1 MLDAA
6 IAFAIRVFSAGL
18 VFGLQVL
25 LARLMPLDGYGGFV
39 TLWTWLLAIG
49 SFAALGFAESSVRFL
64 PRYRARG
71 REAQVRAY
79 WRYGFRAVVLG
90 SLALAGLA
98 LVLAFVLGTRTEP
111 GLIVLYVAIGL
122 PFLAV
127 EYYLE
132 GVARSFGWFRLTTVP
147 VYIVRPLL
155 IGAVCLAI
163 YVSGVPLTLPVVG
176 AAVVGSMALV
186 SCGLALVIAARMRG
200 QAPAGKPVAASES
213 LWLRASLPLL
223 LVSGLEDLLAYCDVL
238 ILSLML
244 PGTDVGLYFAAARA
258 LALTNFVYYA
268 MYLVSGRRFA
278 LDMADAD
285 RSRLQRSVREASRLT
300 FWLTI
305 VAVALTLAAGP
316 LLLRAFGPEFVTA
329 YPVMAILALG
339 HVARAASGQAG
350 ELLIVAGRQR
360 ESIFIGFGVLALNV
374 ALTVA
379 LVLAFGLYGAAIGT
393 AIALAGRSVALAFV
407 VHRTTGI
414 SAVSL
419 GLPSMKKPRE

>member
-6 IAFAIRVFSAGL
+6 IAFGIRVLSAGL

-25 LARLMPLDGYGGFV
+25 LARLMPLEGYGGFV
-39 TLWTWLLAIG
+39 TLWTWLLAVG

-79 WRYGFRAVVLG
+79 WRYGFRAVLLG
-90 SLALAGLA
+90 SLVLA
-98 LVLAFVLGTRTEP
+98 LLTLILAFLLGSSTEP
-111 GLIVLYVAIGL
+111 GLIILYVALGL

-132 GVARSFGWFRLTTVP
+132 GVARSFGWYRLTTVP

-155 IGAVCLAI
+155 IGMICLTI
-163 YVSGVPLTLPVVG
+163 YASGVPLTLHVVG
-176 AAVVGSMALV
+176 AAVVGAMALV
-186 SCGLALVIAARMRG
+186 SCGLALVLARRMNGANIVR
-200 QAPAGKPVAASES
+200 KPVPGSGS

-244 PGTDVGLYFAAARA
+244 PGEEVGLYFAAARA

-285 RSRLQRSVREASRLT
+285 KQRLQQSVRDASRLT

-305 VAVALTLAAGP
+305 VAVAMTLAAGP
-316 LLLRAFGPEFVTA
+316 LLLRAFGPAFVAA
-329 YPVMAILALG
+329 YPVMAILAVG
-339 HVARAASGQAG
+339 HIARAASGQAG
-350 ELLIVAGRQR
+350 ELLVVAGRQR
-360 ESIFIGFGVLALNV
+360 ESILLGLAALALNV

-379 LVLAFGLYGAAIGT
+379 LVLSFGILGAAIGT
-393 AIALAGRSVALAFV
+393 ALALTGRSVALAWV
-407 VHRTTGI
+407 VKRTTGI
-414 SAVSL
+414 NAISL
-419 GLPSMKKPRE
+419 RLPDFKRQG